1 MTLRPT
7 YAHRSSRVTNSCEL
21 ARYQSTV
28 TYREASR
35 RKARRLFRLI
45 ASVWLIG
52 IVVLSAIYLAS
63 LISSA
68 WLIGV
73 VILTALYLASLI
85 A

>member
-45 ASVWLIG
+45 ASVWILG
-52 IVVLSAIYLAS
+52 VVLLAM
-63 LISSA
+63 
-68 WLIGV
+68 
-73 VILTALYLASLI
+73 LYLASLI